1 MTAGPEGAAAAALPP
16 RAPGVVADYVTLLKP
31 RIMVLLLVTTSGA
44 MAWAAEGLP
53 PLGLTV
59 ATLARAWAWP
69 PAAPA
74 RSTTCST
81 ATSTR

>member
-1 MTAGPEGAAAAALPP
+1 MAALPP

-31 RIMVLLLVTTSGA
+31 RIMVLLLVTTYGA
-44 MAWAAEGLP
+44 MAWAEEGVP
-53 PLGLTV
+53 PLGITV
-59 ATLARAWAWP
+59 ATLARHGAGVRARR
-69 PAAPA
+69 A